1 MSGSFAPSA
10 MFDTFI
16 DEITVFLQYAKYQLP
31 TILLILSVLWG
42 INLLNW
48 YVLDSKLKA
57 FGLVPRHLSGLIGI
71 LTMPILHGD
80 FNHLFFNSIPLFT
93 LGLYLLTF
101 GTAAFIKVTVTIMV
115 LAGLGTWL
123 FGRHGNHIGASA
135 LINGYFGFILTM
147 AYYRPSFTTIFIALI
162 ALYYFGGIL
171 VSVFPHKET
180 TSWEG
185 HLTGMIAGVCTLY
198 LLRYNYFGFFS

>member
-1 MSGSFAPSA
+1 MY
-10 MFDTFI
+10 DTFI

-31 TILLILSVLWG
+31 TIFLILAVLWS
-42 INLLNW
+42 INLINW
-48 YVLDSKLKA
+48 YLLRSRLKV
-57 FGLVPRHLSGLIGI
+57 FGLVPRHLFGLIGI
-71 LTMPILHGD
+71 FTMPILHGD
-80 FNHLFFNSIPLFT
+80 FNHLFFNSVPLFT

-101 GTAAFIKVTVTIMV
+101 GLEAFFKVTLTIMV
-115 LAGLGTWL
+115 LAGAGTWL

-147 AYYRPSFTTIFIALI
+147 AYYRPTFTTIFIALI

-171 VSVFPHKET
+171 VSVFPHEET

-185 HLTGMIAGVCTLY
+185 HLTGMIAGVLTLF
-198 LLRYNYFGFFS
+198 LIRYNYFGLLS